1 MAGRLR
7 LARAPKVVVAP
18 MLASTLTA
26 GARMPEGPAWIFEPK
41 LDGVRAI
48 AVISPDGGVSLISR
62 NGIDKAAQFPE
73 IAEAL
78 AGFPQAMGVALRE
91 PVILDGEI
99 VALNEQG
106 APARFQ
112 SLQGRM
118 HASRDVDRL
127 RRSRP
132 SAYVVFDCLSDGSG
146 VGGVGDTPLISL
158 PWRHRRRRLEGLLAR
173 VATRSSGA
181 NIEQV
186 VRLGEASSDGE
197 AMLEEARANGWEG
210 LIAKRVGAPYVS
222 GQRTRDWL
230 KIKIEGRQE
239 FVIGGWTDPE
249 NSRPGLGALL
259 LGVYEPDG
267 TLRYAGKVG
276 TGFNHT
282 QLRELRATLGK
293 LHRATSPFASVPA
306 RFRGP
311 GVHWVKPELVA
322 EVKYTEWT
330 ADGHL
335 RHPSFQ
341 GLRDDKDARSVVRE
355 PPSAVATKKPP
366 VRAEPVTDREAP
378 AARETS
384 NNVLGPPPLR
394 LLTRLQEI
402 EDSPK
407 GSGILTLPGGGTIS
421 LTSLSRA
428 IIAASRSRKTPAITK
443 GELLRY
449 YVRVAPVLLPA
460 IADRPLV
467 LKRYHGSGKQGE
479 SFYQQHAPTTVPAGV
494 RTARVDQDLEA
505 SSEQVEKPRFIAG
518 NLETLL
524 YIVQLGA
531 VSIDP
536 WHSRLDTDSP
546 ARDGVVPSIDT
557 PDYTIIDLDPGPG
570 VKFDAVIECA
580 RWVREELD
588 RLGLNA
594 IPKTSGASGMH
605 VVLPLPPGVG
615 WDAARLLA
623 ELVATRVAQRHPK
636 QATVVRA
643 VRARP
648 RGTIYV
654 DYLQNIR
661 GKTVAGVYSA
671 RAVPGATVSTP
682 LEWSEVDR
690 GLDPRDFTIENV
702 PDRIA
707 DVGDVWGD
715 GMRRGNTLERLLA
728 VTDPGAASRSRPKT
742 RS

>member
-1 MAGRLR
+1 MPGRLR

-18 MLASTLTA
+18 MLASTLA
-26 GARMPEGPAWIFEPK
+26 PGAPVPKGPAWIFEPK
-41 LDGVRAI
+41 LDGVRAV
-48 AVISPDGGVSLISR
+48 AVVSTDGGVSLISR
-62 NGIDKAAQFPE
+62 NGIDKSAQFPE

-78 AGFPQAMGVALRE
+78 ASLPRALGIALRE
-91 PVILDGEI
+91 PLILDGEI
-99 VALNEQG
+99 VALNERG

-112 SLQGRM
+112 ALQGRM
-118 HASRDVDRL
+118 HASRGVDRL
-127 RRSRP
+127 RQSTP
-132 SAYVVFDCLSDGSG
+132 SAYVVFDCLADGTG
-146 VGGVGDTPLISL
+146 ETPLIGL
-158 PWRHRRRRLEGLLAR
+158 PWRHRRRRLEGLLSR
-173 VATRSSGA
+173 VGSRAKGA
-181 NIEQV
+181 AIASV
-186 VRLGEASSDGE
+186 VRLGEASADGD
-197 AMLEEARANGWEG
+197 AMVEEARANGWEG
-210 LIAKRVGAPYVS
+210 VIAKRVGAPYVP

-239 FVIGGWTDPE
+239 FVVGGWTDPE
-249 NSRPGLGALL
+249 KSRPGFGALL

-282 QLRELRATLGK
+282 QLRALRATLGK

-311 GVHWVKPELVA
+311 DVHWVKPELVA

-341 GLRDDKDARSVVRE
+341 GLRDDKDARTVVRE
-355 PPSAVATKKPP
+355 SLSVIEPKTPA
-366 VRAEPVTDREAP
+366 VRAEPTT
-378 AARETS
+378 ETATPMTRAS
-384 NNVLGPPPLR
+384 ASVLGPPPLR

-407 GSGILTLPGGGTIS
+407 GSGILTLPGGGTLS
-421 LTSLSRA
+421 LTNLSRE
-428 IIAASRSRKTPAITK
+428 IIASSRSRKTPAITK

-460 IADRPLV
+460 IAERPLV
-467 LKRYHGSGKQGE
+467 LKRYHKSGQKNE
-479 SFYQQHAPTTVPAGV
+479 SFYQQHAPPTVPAGV
-494 RTARVDQDLEA
+494 RTARVDEDD
-505 SSEQVEKPRFIAG
+505 EKPRFVAG

-536 WHSRLDTDSP
+536 WHARLDVGASE
-546 ARDGVVPSIDT
+546 RDGVVPSIDT

-580 RWVREELD
+580 QWVREELD
-588 RLGLNA
+588 RLGLHA
-594 IPKTSGASGMH
+594 VVKTSGASGMH

-623 ELVATRVAQRHPK
+623 ELVATRVAQRHSR

-648 RGTIYV
+648 RGTVYV

-671 RAVPGATVSTP
+671 RAEPGATVSTP
-682 LEWSEVDR
+682 LEWSEVER
-690 GLDPRDFTIENV
+690 GLDPRDFTIANV

-707 DVGDVWGD
+707 EVGDIWGD

-728 VTDPGAASRSRPKT
+728 VTDPGAASRARPKKT